1 MRFRYSLGRSRITA
15 DAAGIFSWQRSRRA
29 AIYGSVPPPCEAIS
43 SDPNYWIRVASAV
56 SSRDESEEAR
66 PYHSY

>member
-15 DAAGIFSWQRSRRA
+15 AAAGIFSWQRSRRA

-43 SDPNYWIRVASAV
+43 SDPKHRIRVTAPV
-56 SSRDESEEAR
+56 
-66 PYHSY
+66 